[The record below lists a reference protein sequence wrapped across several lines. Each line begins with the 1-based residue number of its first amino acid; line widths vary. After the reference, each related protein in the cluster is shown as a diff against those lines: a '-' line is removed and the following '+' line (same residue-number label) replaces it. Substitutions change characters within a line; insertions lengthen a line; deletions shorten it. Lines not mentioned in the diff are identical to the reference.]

1 MIANPVR
8 ICNHTCMFD
17 RPTWRDRIEDAWTR
31 RSLVWL
37 VGVRRVG
44 KTVLCR
50 SLDDVEYLDC
60 ELPSVR
66 RALEDPESFLRSVGG
81 KRVVLDEVH
90 RLPDPSELLKIA
102 ADHFPDVRV
111 VATGSSTL
119 QATAKFR
126 DSLAGRKE
134 EVWLTPMIEADRASA
149 GGTLTDRLGLGG
161 LPSFFL
167 GESTEREAQE
177 WLDAYWA
184 KDVQELFRLERRAS
198 FMRFVELVLARSGG
212 IFEATAFAGPAE
224 VSRPTIANYLSA
236 LEMTKVAHVIRP
248 FSTRRSTEIV
258 HAPKVY
264 GFDTGFVKTF
274 RGWGELRTEDLGL
287 LWEHYVL
294 NELQGR
300 PLSGEIRHWRS
311 TRHHEVDFVFVRRGR
326 PPTAI
331 ECKWRADGREELSG
345 LKAFRRA
352 YPHGPSFV
360 VASGRGARFRPRAV
374 ARREGALPGPRGTG
388 QIPGVKASPQ
398 SVDLGRDLLQ
408 TLDRDRE
415 ELIQRET
422 DALFHVGDLVAVHP
436 RRERSLLELL
446 LHARDLHAGRPLGTN
461 ERRGHQQPG
470 DRVGVDDRPRHQ
482 VGAVL
487 LVGVGEDAVHDA
499 VVDARLA
506 EPLGG
511 EPGVLRAVVAGVVLI
526 EVVEQTGEAPQVLVL
541 GEPARE
547 RAHHAFDRDQVPV
560 GRLLQAPLVRERVG
574 RLAIHVRVG

>member
-1 MIANPVR
+1 MSRRSSTVDDVAEGFADLVVPIGSQRSDAIGERRLRQGLDVVEGSHALDLEPFVGAERHLGRDASPPPCHWCHHDPAEHGDRLGPRQDEVGAWGAVGELAPPDLVAAKWARFVIMIANPAR
-8 ICNHTCMFD
+8 ICNPACMFD
-17 RPTWRDRIEDAWTR
+17 RPTWRNRIEEAWTR

-50 SLDDVEYLDC
+50 SLKDVEYLDC

-81 KRVVLDEVH
+81 KRVVLDEIH

-111 VATGSSTL
+111 LATGSSTL

-149 GGTLTDRLGLGG
+149 GGTLADRLGLGG
-161 LPSFFL
+161 LPPFFL
-167 GESTEREAQE
+167 GDATEREAQE

-198 FMRFVELVLARSGG
+198 FVRFVELVLARSGG

-224 VSRPTIANYLSA
+224 ASRTTIGNYLSA
-236 LEMTKVAHVIRP
+236 LEITKVAHVIRP

-258 HAPKVY
+258 HAPKVF
-264 GFDTGFVKTF
+264 GFDTGFVKMF

-294 NELQGR
+294 NELQAR
-300 PLSGEIRHWRS
+300 ALPGEIRHWRS
-311 TRHHEVDFVFVRRGR
+311 TKHQEVDFVFVRRGR

-331 ECKWRADGREELSG
+331 ECKWRADGREDLSG

-352 YPHGPSFV
+352 YPKGPSFV
-360 VASGRGARFRPRAV
+360 VAAGVERGFE
-374 ARREGALPGPRGTG
+374 RELLPDVPVRYLAL
-388 QIPGVKASPQ
+388 
-398 SVDLGRDLLQ
+398 
-408 TLDRDRE
+408 E
-415 ELIQRET
+415 EL
-422 DALFHVGDLVAVHP
+422 V
-436 RRERSLLELL
+436 RSL
-446 LHARDLHAGRPLGTN
+446 T
-461 ERRGHQQPG
+461 
-470 DRVGVDDRPRHQ
+470 
-482 VGAVL
+482 
-487 LVGVGEDAVHDA
+487 
-499 VVDARLA
+499 
-506 EPLGG
+506 
-511 EPGVLRAVVAGVVLI
+511 
-526 EVVEQTGEAPQVLVL
+526 
-541 GEPARE
+541 
-547 RAHHAFDRDQVPV
+547 
-560 GRLLQAPLVRERVG
+560 
-574 RLAIHVRVG
+574 